1 MFKCL
6 SPCLS
11 QMLGTRSTLYVF
23 VEKTKSVH
31 AEEVYEVYRKEPP
44 PPHLINEKLIKRWQ
58 KIIRIL
64 VALFKK

>member
-1 MFKCL
+1 MKY
-6 SPCLS
+6 
-11 QMLGTRSTLYVF
+11 T
-23 VEKTKSVH
+23 EKN
-31 AEEVYEVYRKEPP
+31 